1 MITCY
6 VRYTID
12 PYKLAEFEVYA
23 KKWIPLVRKFG
34 GVHNGYFLP
43 SEGANHV
50 ALALFTFPSL
60 AAYEKYRSD
69 SMKDKACLEAYE
81 YAQQTR
87 CIISYERNFMKPLF
101 DEEGSVKVFGC

>member
-1 MITCY
+1 MIREKIIKETYDIIFKESKISKENAILLGLIEAC
-6 VRYTID
+6 
-12 PYKLAEFEVYA
+12 
-23 KKWIPLVRKFG
+23 
-34 GVHNGYFLP
+34 
-43 SEGANHV
+43 V

>member
-23 KKWIPLVRKFG
+23 KKWIPLVQKFG

-43 SEGANHV
+43 SEGANNV

-101 DEEGSVKVFGC
+101 DEEGSAKVFGC